1 MVKWRTFINMTIM
14 GMSWECEEKSKIK
27 GENMKKSLFALS
39 FSLIASL
46 SRAEDDGF
54 YTSVGYQI
62 GEAVQKVKNTGALQN
77 LADRYDNLSN
87 LLNQYNYLNSLVNLA
102 STPSAITGAIDNLSS
117 SAINLTSTTTTS
129 PAYQAVALALNAAV
143 GMWQVIA
150 FGISCGPG
158 PNLGPGHLENGGVR
172 SFDNTP
178 NYSYN
183 TRSGTT
189 TTTCNGASNVGPNGI
204 LSSSEYQV
212 LNTAYQTIQ
221 TALNQNQGG
230 GMPAL
235 NGSKNMV
242 VNINQTFTRNPTTE
256 YTYPDG
262 NGNYYSGGSSIPI
275 QLKISSVNDAENL
288 LQQAAT
294 IINVLTTQ
302 NPHVNGG
309 GGAWGFGSKTGN
321 VMDIFGPSFNAI
333 NEMIKNAQTALAKTQ
348 QLNANEN
355 TQITQPNNFNPYT
368 SKDKGFAQEMLNRAN
383 AQAEILGLAKQV
395 ADNFHSIQGPIQQD
409 LEECTAGSAG
419 VINDNT
425 YGSGCAFVKETLNSL
440 EQHTAYYGNQ
450 VNQEKALA
458 QTILNFKEAL
468 NTLNKDS
475 TAINNGISNLPNA
488 KSLQNMTHATQNP
501 NSPEGLLTYSLDTN
515 KYNQLQTITQELGKN
530 PFRRIGVIDY
540 QNNNGAMNG
549 IGVQVGYKQFFGKK
563 RNWGLRY
570 YGFFDYN
577 HAYIKSNFFN
587 SASDVWTYGVGM
599 DALYNFINDK
609 NTNFLGKNNKLSV
622 GLFGGFAL
630 AGTSWLNSQQVNL
643 TMMNGVY
650 NANVST
656 SNFQFLFDLG
666 LRMNLARPKKKNSD
680 HAAQHGIELGFK
692 IPTINTNYY
701 SFMGAKLEY
710 RRMYSLFLNY
720 VFAY

>member
-1 MVKWRTFINMTIM
+1 M
-14 GMSWECEEKSKIK
+14 KI
-27 GENMKKSLFALS
+27 KKSLLLS
-39 FSLIASL
+39 LSLMASL

-54 YTSVGYQI
+54 YMSVGYQI
-62 GEAVQKVKNTGALQN
+62 GEAVQMVKNTGALQN
-77 LADRYDNLSN
+77 LADKYDNLSN
-87 LLNQYNYLNSLVNLA
+87 LLNQYNYLNSLVNQA
-102 STPSAITGAIDNLSS
+102 STPSAITSAIGNLSS
-117 SAINLTSTTTTS
+117 SAINLTSATTTS

-158 PNLGPGHLENGGVR
+158 PNLGPEHLENGGVR

-183 TRSGTT
+183 TGSGTT

-235 NGSKNMV
+235 NSSKNMV
-242 VNINQTFTRNPTTE
+242 VNINQTLTKNPTTE
-256 YTYPDG
+256 YTYSDG
-262 NGNYYSGGSSIPI
+262 NGNYYSGGSSTPI

-309 GGAWGFGSKTGN
+309 GGAWGFSGQTGT
-321 VMDIFGPSFNAI
+321 VMDIFGDSFNAI
-333 NEMIKNAQTALAKTQ
+333 NEMIKNAQTALAKTK

-355 TQITQPNNFNPYT
+355 TQITQPDNFNPYT
-368 SKDKGFAQEMLNRAN
+368 SKNKQFAQEMLNRAN
-383 AQAEILGLAKQV
+383 AQAEILNLAKQV

-409 LEECTAGSAG
+409 LEECKAGSAG
-419 VINDNT
+419 VITNNT
-425 YGSGCAFVKETLNSL
+425 WGSGCAFVKETLNSL

-450 VNQEKALA
+450 VNQDRALA

-475 TAINNGISNLPNA
+475 TAINSGISNLPNA
-488 KSLQNMTHATQNP
+488 KSLQNMTHSTQNP

-515 KYNQLQTITQELGKN
+515 KYNQLQNIRQELGKN
-530 PFRRIGVIDY
+530 PFRRFGVIDT
-540 QNNNGAMNG
+540 QSNNGAMNG
-549 IGVQVGYKQFFGKK
+549 IGVQMGYKQFFGKK

-577 HAYIKSNFFN
+577 HAFIKSSFFN

-630 AGTSWLNSQQVNL
+630 AGTSWLNSEFVNL
-643 TMMNGVY
+643 NVVGNIYSAKMNV
-650 NANVST
+650 A
-656 SNFQFLFDLG
+656 NFQFLFNLG
-666 LRMNLARPKKKNSD
+666 LRMNLARAKKKDSD
-680 HAAQHGIELGFK
+680 HTAQHGVELGVK
-692 IPTINTNYY
+692 IPTINTDYY
-701 SFMGAKLEY
+701 SFMGAELKY
-710 RRMYSLFLNY
+710 RRLYSVYLNY

>member
-1 MVKWRTFINMTIM
+1 
-14 GMSWECEEKSKIK
+14 
-27 GENMKKSLFALS
+27 MKKSLFALS

-54 YTSVGYQI
+54 YMSVGYQI

-77 LADRYDNLSN
+77 LADRYDNLNN

-117 SAINLTSTTTTS
+117 SAINLTSATTTS

-158 PNLGPGHLENGGVR
+158 PNLGPEHLENGGVR

-183 TRSGTT
+183 TGSGTT

-235 NGSKNMV
+235 NSSKNMV

-309 GGAWGFGSKTGN
+309 GGAWGFGGKTGT
-321 VMDIFGPSFNAI
+321 VMDIFGDSFNAI
-333 NEMIKNAQTALAKTQ
+333 NEMIKNAQTALAKTK

-355 TQITQPNNFNPYT
+355 TQITQPDNFNPYT
-368 SKDKGFAQEMLNRAN
+368 SEDKGFAKEMLNRAN
-383 AQAEILGLAKQV
+383 AQAEILNLAQQV
-395 ADNFHSIQGPIQQD
+395 ANNFHSIQGPIQQD

-488 KSLQNMTHATQNP
+488 KPLQNMTHATQNP

-643 TMMNGVY
+643 TMMNGIY

-680 HAAQHGIELGFK
+680 HTAQHGIELGFK
-692 IPTINTNYY
+692 IPTINTSYY

>member
-1 MVKWRTFINMTIM
+1 
-14 GMSWECEEKSKIK
+14 
-27 GENMKKSLFALS
+27 MKKSLLLS
-39 FSLIASL
+39 LSLMASL

-54 YTSVGYQI
+54 YMSVGYQI

-102 STPSAITGAIDNLSS
+102 STPSAITGAIDNLIS
-117 SAINLTSTTTTS
+117 SAINLTSATTTS

-158 PNLGPGHLENGGVR
+158 PNLGPEHLENGGVR

-183 TRSGTT
+183 TGSGTT

-235 NGSKNMV
+235 NSSKNMV

-302 NPHVNGG
+302 RPHVNGG
-309 GGAWGFGSKTGN
+309 GGAWGFGGKTGN

-333 NEMIKNAQTALAKTQ
+333 NEMIKNAQTALAKTK

-355 TQITQPNNFNPYT
+355 AQITQPNNFNPYT
-368 SKDKGFAQEMLNRAN
+368 SEDKGFAQEMLNRAE
-383 AQAEILGLAKQV
+383 AQAEILNLAQQV
-395 ADNFHSIQGPIQQD
+395 ANNFHSIQGPIQQD

-450 VNQEKALA
+450 VNQDRALA

-475 TAINNGISNLPNA
+475 TAINNGISSLPNA
-488 KSLQNMTHATQNP
+488 KPLQNMTHATQNP

-630 AGTSWLNSQQVNL
+630 AGTSWLNSEFVNL
-643 TMMNGVY
+643 NMVGNIYSAKMNV
-650 NANVST
+650 A
-656 SNFQFLFDLG
+656 NFQFLFNLG
-666 LRMNLARPKKKNSD
+666 LRMNLARPKKKDSD
-680 HAAQHGIELGFK
+680 HTAQHGIELGVK
-692 IPTINTNYY
+692 IPTINTDYY
-701 SFMGAKLEY
+701 SFMGAELKY
-710 RRMYSLFLNY
+710 RRLYSVYLNY
-720 VFAY
+720 MFAY

>member
-1 MVKWRTFINMTIM
+1 M
-14 GMSWECEEKSKIK
+14 KI
-27 GENMKKSLFALS
+27 KKSLLLS
-39 FSLIASL
+39 LSLMASL

-54 YTSVGYQI
+54 YMSVGYQI

-77 LADRYDNLSN
+77 LADRYDNLSD

-102 STPSAITGAIDNLSS
+102 STPSAITSAIGNLSS
-117 SAINLTSTTTTS
+117 SAINLTSATTTS
-129 PAYQAVALALNAAV
+129 PAYQAVSLALNAAV

-150 FGISCGPG
+150 LFIGCGPG
-158 PNLGPGHLENGGVR
+158 PTNNQSYQ
-172 SFDNTP
+172 SFGNTP
-178 NYSYN
+178 ALNG
-183 TRSGTT
+183 R
-189 TTTCNGASNVGPNGI
+189 TTTCNQAYTTGPGGI
-204 LSSSEYQV
+204 LSIDKYQE
-212 LNTAYQTIQ
+212 LNQAYQIIQ
-221 TALNQNQGG
+221 TALNRSQGG

-235 NGSKNMV
+235 NDTTKTGV
-242 VNINQTFTRNPTTE
+242 VNIQQTNYRTTTQNNIIE
-256 YTYPDG
+256 HYYNEKKDG
-262 NGNYYSGGSSIPI
+262 KDVEVPQYYSGGASFSPTI
-275 QLKISSVNDAENL
+275 QLTLHNNAEYL
-288 LQQAAT
+288 LQQAT
-294 IINVLTTQ
+294 IIMQVLTTQ
-302 NPHVNGG
+302 NPYVQTSNGG
-309 GGAWGFGSKTGN
+309 KAWGLSSTPGN

-333 NEMIKNAQTALAKTQ
+333 NEMIKNAQAVLEKTK
-348 QLNANEN
+348 QLNASEN
-355 TQITQPNNFNPYT
+355 TQITQPDNFNPYT

-383 AQAEILGLAKQV
+383 AQAEILSLAQQV
-395 ADNFHSIQGPIQQD
+395 ANNFHSIQGPIQGD
-409 LEECTAGSAG
+409 LEECKAGSAG
-419 VINDNT
+419 VITNNT
-425 YGSGCAFVKETLNSL
+425 WGSGCAFVKETLNSL
-440 EQHTAYYGNQ
+440 VQHTAYYGNQ

-475 TAINNGISNLPNA
+475 TAINSGISNLPNA

-563 RNWGLRY
+563 RNWGTRY

-577 HAYIKSNFFN
+577 HAFIKSNFFN

-643 TMMNGVY
+643 TMMNGIY

-666 LRMNLARPKKKNSD
+666 LRMNLARAKKKAND
-680 HAAQHGIELGFK
+680 HSAQHGIELGFK
-692 IPTINTNYY
+692 IPTINTSYY

>member
-1 MVKWRTFINMTIM
+1 M
-14 GMSWECEEKSKIK
+14 KI
-27 GENMKKSLFALS
+27 KKSLLLS
-39 FSLIASL
+39 LSLIASL

-62 GEAVQKVKNTGALQN
+62 GEAVQQVKNTGALQN
-77 LADRYDNLSN
+77 LADKYDNLSN

-102 STPSAITGAIDNLSS
+102 STPSAITSAIGNLSS
-117 SAINLTSTTTTS
+117 SAINLTSATTTS

-158 PNLGPGHLENGGVR
+158 PNLGPEHLENGGVR

-183 TRSGTT
+183 TGSGTT

-221 TALNQNQGG
+221 TALNQSQGG

-235 NGSKNMV
+235 NSSKNMV

-262 NGNYYSGGSSIPI
+262 NGNYYSGGSAIPI

-294 IINVLTTQ
+294 IMQVLTTQ

-309 GGAWGFGSKTGN
+309 GGAWGFSGKTGT
-321 VMDIFGPSFNAI
+321 VMDIFGDSFNAI
-333 NEMIKNAQTALAKTQ
+333 SEMIKNAQTALEKTK

-355 TQITQPNNFNPYT
+355 AQITQPDNFNPYT

-383 AQAEILGLAKQV
+383 AQAEILNLAQQV
-395 ADNFHSIQGPIQQD
+395 ANNFHSIQGPIQQD

-450 VNQEKALA
+450 VNQDRALA

-577 HAYIKSNFFN
+577 HAFIKSSFFN

-630 AGTSWLNSQQVNL
+630 AGTSWLNSEFVNL
-643 TMMNGVY
+643 NMVGNIYSAKMNV
-650 NANVST
+650 A
-656 SNFQFLFDLG
+656 NFQFLFNLG
-666 LRMNLARPKKKNSD
+666 LRMNLARPKKKDSD
-680 HAAQHGIELGFK
+680 HAAQHGIELGVK
-692 IPTINTNYY
+692 IPTINTDYY
-701 SFMGAKLEY
+701 SFMGTELKY
-710 RRMYSLFLNY
+710 RRLYSVYLNY

>member
-1 MVKWRTFINMTIM
+1 M
-14 GMSWECEEKSKIK
+14 
-27 GENMKKSLFALS
+27 
-39 FSLIASL
+39 ASL

-54 YTSVGYQI
+54 YMSVGYQI
-62 GEAVQKVKNTGALQN
+62 GEAVQQVKNTGALQN

-117 SAINLTSTTTTS
+117 SAINLTSATTTS

-158 PNLGPGHLENGGVR
+158 PNLGPEHLENGGVR

-183 TRSGTT
+183 TGSGTT

-235 NGSKNMV
+235 NGSKQMV

-256 YTYPDG
+256 NTYHDG
-262 NGNYYSGGSSIPI
+262 NGNYYSGGSPISI
-275 QLKISSVNDAENL
+275 QLKFNSVNDAQNL

-294 IINVLTTQ
+294 IMQVLTTQ

-309 GGAWGFGSKTGN
+309 GGAWGFHGKTGS
-321 VMDIFGPSFNAI
+321 VMDIFGDSFNAI
-333 NEMIKNAQTALAKTQ
+333 NEMIKNAQAVLEKTK

-355 TQITQPNNFNPYT
+355 TQITQPENFNPYT
-368 SKDKGFAQEMLNRAN
+368 SEDKGFAKEMLNRAN
-383 AQAEILGLAKQV
+383 AQAEILSLAQQV
-395 ADNFHSIQGPIQQD
+395 ANNFHSIQGPIQQD
-409 LEECTAGSAG
+409 LEECKAGSAG
-419 VINDNT
+419 VINDST

-450 VNQEKALA
+450 VNQDRALS

-475 TAINNGISNLPNA
+475 TAINNGISHLPNA
-488 KSLQNMTHATQNP
+488 KSLQNMTHAAQNP

-515 KYNQLQTITQELGKN
+515 KYNQFQTVAQELGKN

-630 AGTSWLNSQQVNL
+630 AGTSWLNSEFVNL
-643 TMMNGVY
+643 NVVGNIYSAKMNV
-650 NANVST
+650 A
-656 SNFQFLFDLG
+656 NFQFLFNLG
-666 LRMNLARPKKKNSD
+666 LRMNLARSKKKDSD
-680 HAAQHGIELGFK
+680 HAAQHGVELGFK

>member
-1 MVKWRTFINMTIM
+1 M
-14 GMSWECEEKSKIK
+14 KI
-27 GENMKKSLFALS
+27 KKSLLLS
-39 FSLIASL
+39 LSLMLSL

-54 YTSVGYQI
+54 YMSVGYQI
-62 GEAVQKVKNTGALQN
+62 GEAVQQVKNTGALQN
-77 LADRYDNLSN
+77 LADKYDNLSN

-117 SAINLTSTTTTS
+117 SAINLTSATTTS

-158 PNLGPGHLENGGVR
+158 PNLGPEHLENGGVR

-183 TRSGTT
+183 TSSGTT

-235 NGSKNMV
+235 NSSKNMV

-256 YTYPDG
+256 YTYPNG

-294 IINVLTTQ
+294 IMQVLTTQ

-309 GGAWGFGSKTGN
+309 GGAWGFSGKTGS
-321 VMDIFGPSFNAI
+321 VVDIFGDSFNAI

-355 TQITQPNNFNPYT
+355 AQITQPNNFNPYT
-368 SKDKGFAQEMLNRAN
+368 SKDKGFAKEMLNRAN
-383 AQAEILGLAKQV
+383 AQAEILNLAQQV
-395 ADNFHSIQGPIQQD
+395 ANNFHSIQGPIQQD

-475 TAINNGISNLPNA
+475 TAINNGISHLPNA

-515 KYNQLQTITQELGKN
+515 KYNQLQAIKQELGKN

-577 HAYIKSNFFN
+577 HTFIKSSFFN

-643 TMMNGVY
+643 TMMNGIY
-650 NANVST
+650 NANVSA

-680 HAAQHGIELGFK
+680 HTAQHGIELGFK
-692 IPTINTNYY
+692 IPTINTSYY
-701 SFMGAKLEY
+701 SFMGAKLKY
-710 RRMYSLFLNY
+710 RRLYSVYLNY

>member
-1 MVKWRTFINMTIM
+1 
-14 GMSWECEEKSKIK
+14 
-27 GENMKKSLFALS
+27 MKKSLLLS
-39 FSLIASL
+39 LSLMLSL

-54 YTSVGYQI
+54 YMSVGYQI

-117 SAINLTSTTTTS
+117 SAINLTSATTTS

-158 PNLGPGHLENGGVR
+158 PNLGPEHLENGGVR

-183 TRSGTT
+183 TGSGTT

-235 NGSKNMV
+235 NSSKNMV

-256 YTYPDG
+256 YTYPNG

-309 GGAWGFGSKTGN
+309 GGAWGFGGKTGN
-321 VMDIFGPSFNAI
+321 VMDIFGDSFNAI

-355 TQITQPNNFNPYT
+355 AQITQPNNFNPYT
-368 SKDKGFAQEMLNRAN
+368 SKNKQFAQKMLNRAE
-383 AQAEILGLAKQV
+383 AQAEILNLAQQV

-450 VNQEKALA
+450 VNQDRALA

-468 NTLNKDS
+468 STLNKDS
-475 TAINNGISNLPNA
+475 TAINSGISHLPNA
-488 KSLQNMTHATQNP
+488 KSLQNMTHSTQNP

-515 KYNQLQTITQELGKN
+515 KYNQLQATTQELGKN
-530 PFRRIGVIDY
+530 PFRRIGVINY

-549 IGVQVGYKQFFGKK
+549 IGVQMGYKQFFGKK

-643 TMMNGVY
+643 TMMNGIY

-666 LRMNLARPKKKNSD
+666 LRMNLARPKKKDSD
-680 HAAQHGIELGFK
+680 HTAQHGIELGFK
-692 IPTINTNYY
+692 IPTINTSYY

>member
-1 MVKWRTFINMTIM
+1 M
-14 GMSWECEEKSKIK
+14 KI
-27 GENMKKSLFALS
+27 KKSLLLS
-39 FSLIASL
+39 LSLMASL

-54 YTSVGYQI
+54 YMSVGYQI

-87 LLNQYNYLNSLVNLA
+87 LLNQYNYLNSLVNQA
-102 STPSAITGAIDNLSS
+102 STPSAITSAIGNLSS
-117 SAINLTSTTTTS
+117 SAINLTSATTTS
-129 PAYQAVALALNAAV
+129 PAYQAVSLALNAAV

-150 FGISCGPG
+150 LFIGCGPG
-158 PNLGPGHLENGGVR
+158 PTDNQSYQ
-172 SFDNTP
+172 SFGNTP
-178 NYSYN
+178 AL
-183 TRSGTT
+183 RGT
-189 TTTCNGASNVGPNGI
+189 TTTCNQAYRTGPGGI
-204 LSSSEYQV
+204 LSIDEYQK
-212 LNTAYQTIQ
+212 LNQAYQIIQ

-235 NGSKNMV
+235 NDTTKTGV
-242 VNINQTFTRNPTTE
+242 ANIQQTNYKTTTQNNIIE
-256 YTYPDG
+256 HYYNEKKDG
-262 NGNYYSGGSSIPI
+262 EDVEVPQYYSGGSSFSPTI
-275 QLKISSVNDAENL
+275 QLSFKNDAEYL

-294 IINVLTTQ
+294 IMQVLTTQ
-302 NPHVNGG
+302 NPYVQTSNGG
-309 GGAWGFGSKTGN
+309 KAWGLSSMPGN

-333 NEMIKNAQTALAKTQ
+333 FEMIKNAQAVLEKTK

-355 TQITQPNNFNPYT
+355 TQIKQPDNFNPYT
-368 SKDKGFAQEMLNRAN
+368 SKDKSFAQEMLNRAN
-383 AQAEILGLAKQV
+383 AQAEILSLAQQV
-395 ADNFHSIQGPIQQD
+395 ADNFHSIQGPIQGD
-409 LEECTAGSAG
+409 LEECKAGSAG
-419 VINDNT
+419 VITNNT
-425 YGSGCAFVKETLNSL
+425 WGSGCAFVEETLKSL

-458 QTILNFKEAL
+458 QTILDFKGAL
-468 NTLNKDS
+468 NTLGNDS
-475 TAINNGISNLPNA
+475 KAINSGISHLPNA
-488 KSLQNMTHATQNP
+488 KSLQNMTHSTQNP

-515 KYNQLQTITQELGKN
+515 KYNQLQNIRQELGKN
-530 PFRRIGVIDY
+530 PFRRIGVIDF

-549 IGVQVGYKQFFGKK
+549 IGVQMGYKQFFGKK

-630 AGTSWLNSQQVNL
+630 AGTSWLNSEFVNL
-643 TMMNGVY
+643 TMMNGIY

-656 SNFQFLFDLG
+656 SNFQFLFNLG
-666 LRMNLARPKKKNSD
+666 LRMNLARPKKKGND
-680 HAAQHGIELGFK
+680 HTAQHGIELGFK
-692 IPTINTNYY
+692 IPTINTSYY
-701 SFMGAKLEY
+701 SFMGAELEY

>member
-1 MVKWRTFINMTIM
+1 M
-14 GMSWECEEKSKIK
+14 KI
-27 GENMKKSLFALS
+27 KKSLFALS

-54 YTSVGYQI
+54 YMSVGYQI

-102 STPSAITGAIDNLSS
+102 STPSAITSAIGNLSS
-117 SAINLTSTTTTS
+117 SAINLTSATTTS
-129 PAYQAVALALNAAV
+129 PAYQAVSLALNAAV

-150 FGISCGPG
+150 LFIGCGPG
-158 PNLGPGHLENGGVR
+158 PTDNQSYQ
-172 SFDNTP
+172 SFGNTP
-178 NYSYN
+178 ALK
-183 TRSGTT
+183 GT
-189 TTTCNGASNVGPNGI
+189 TTTCNQAYTTGPGGI
-204 LSSSEYQV
+204 LSIDKYQE
-212 LNTAYQTIQ
+212 LNQAYQIIQ
-221 TALNQNQGG
+221 TALNRSQGG

-235 NGSKNMV
+235 NDTTKTGV
-242 VNINQTFTRNPTTE
+242 VNIQQTNYKTTTQSNIIE
-256 YTYPDG
+256 HYYTEKKDG
-262 NGNYYSGGSSIPI
+262 KDVEVPQYYSGGSSFSPTI
-275 QLKISSVNDAENL
+275 QLTLHNNAEYL
-288 LQQAAT
+288 LQQAA
-294 IINVLTTQ
+294 IIMQVLTTQ
-302 NPHVNGG
+302 NPYVQTSNGG
-309 GGAWGFGSKTGN
+309 KAWGLSSTPGN

-333 NEMIKNAQTALAKTQ
+333 NEMIKNAQAVLEKTK
-348 QLNANEN
+348 QLNASEN
-355 TQITQPNNFNPYT
+355 TQITQPDNFNPYT
-368 SKDKGFAQEMLNRAN
+368 SKDKGFAKEMLNRAN
-383 AQAEILGLAKQV
+383 AQAEILSLAQQV
-395 ADNFHSIQGPIQQD
+395 ANNFHSIQGPIQGD
-409 LEECTAGSAG
+409 LEECKAGSAG
-419 VINDNT
+419 VITNNT
-425 YGSGCAFVKETLNSL
+425 WGSGCAFVKETLNSL

-458 QTILNFKEAL
+458 KTILNFKEAL
-468 NTLNKDS
+468 NTLGNDS
-475 TAINNGISNLPNA
+475 KAINSGISHLPNA

-515 KYNQLQTITQELGKN
+515 KYNQLQAITQELGKN
-530 PFRRIGVIDY
+530 PFRRIGVIDF

-577 HAYIKSNFFN
+577 HAFIKSSFFN

-643 TMMNGVY
+643 TMMNGIY

-666 LRMNLARPKKKNSD
+666 LRMNLARPKKKGSD

-692 IPTINTNYY
+692 IPTINTSYY

>member
-1 MVKWRTFINMTIM
+1 
-14 GMSWECEEKSKIK
+14 
-27 GENMKKSLFALS
+27 MKKSLLLS
-39 FSLIASL
+39 LSLMASL

-54 YTSVGYQI
+54 YMSVGYQI

-77 LADRYDNLSN
+77 LADRYDNLNN

-117 SAINLTSTTTTS
+117 SAINLTSATTTS

-158 PNLGPGHLENGGVR
+158 PNLGLEHLENGGVR

-183 TRSGTT
+183 TGSGTT

-221 TALNQNQGG
+221 TALNQSQGG

-235 NGSKNMV
+235 NGSKTMV

-256 YTYPDG
+256 NTYPDG
-262 NGNYYSGGSSIPI
+262 NGNYYSGGSAIPI
-275 QLKISSVNDAENL
+275 QLKFKSVNDAENL

-309 GGAWGFGSKTGN
+309 GGAWGFSGKTGT
-321 VMDIFGPSFNAI
+321 VMDIFGDSFNAI
-333 NEMIKNAQTALAKTQ
+333 NEMIKNAQTALEKTK

-355 TQITQPNNFNPYT
+355 TQITQPDNFNPYT
-368 SKDKGFAQEMLNRAN
+368 SEDKGFAQEMLNRAN
-383 AQAEILGLAKQV
+383 AQAEILNLAQQV

-468 NTLNKDS
+468 STLGNDS
-475 TAINNGISNLPNA
+475 KAINSGISHLPNA
-488 KSLQNMTHATQNP
+488 KSLQNMTHSTQNP

-515 KYNQLQTITQELGKN
+515 KYSQLQTITQELGKN

-577 HAYIKSNFFN
+577 HAFIKSSFFN

-599 DALYNFINDK
+599 DTLYNFINDK

-630 AGTSWLNSQQVNL
+630 AGTSWLNSEFVNL
-643 TMMNGVY
+643 NMVGNIYSAKV
-650 NANVST
+650 NAA
-656 SNFQFLFDLG
+656 NFQFLFNLG
-666 LRMNLARPKKKNSD
+666 LRMNLARPKKKGSD
-680 HAAQHGIELGFK
+680 HVAQHGVELGVK
-692 IPTINTNYY
+692 IPTINTDYY
-701 SFMGAKLEY
+701 SFMGAELKY
-710 RRMYSLFLNY
+710 RRLYSVYLNY

>member
-1 MVKWRTFINMTIM
+1 
-14 GMSWECEEKSKIK
+14 
-27 GENMKKSLFALS
+27 MKKSLLLS
-39 FSLIASL
+39 LSLMASL

-54 YTSVGYQI
+54 YMSVGYQI
-62 GEAVQKVKNTGALQN
+62 GEAVQQVKNTGALQN

-158 PNLGPGHLENGGVR
+158 PNLGPEHLENGGVR

-183 TRSGTT
+183 TGSGTT

-204 LSSSEYQV
+204 LSSSEYQI

-221 TALNQNQGG
+221 TALNQSQGG

-235 NGSKNMV
+235 NSSKNMV

-256 YTYPDG
+256 YTYPNG

-294 IINVLTTQ
+294 IMQVLITQ

-309 GGAWGFGSKTGN
+309 GGAWGFSGKTGT
-321 VMDIFGPSFNAI
+321 VMDIFGDSFNAI
-333 NEMIKNAQTALAKTQ
+333 NEMIKNAQTALAKTK

-368 SKDKGFAQEMLNRAN
+368 SEDKGFAQEMLNRAE
-383 AQAEILGLAKQV
+383 AQAEILNLAQQV

-515 KYNQLQTITQELGKN
+515 KYSQLQTTTQELGKN
-530 PFRRIGVIDY
+530 PFRHFGMISS
-540 QNNNGAMNG
+540 QTNNGAMNG

-630 AGTSWLNSQQVNL
+630 AGTSWLNSEFVNL
-643 TMMNGVY
+643 NMVGSIYSAKMNV
-650 NANVST
+650 A
-656 SNFQFLFDLG
+656 NFQFLFNLG
-666 LRMNLARPKKKNSD
+666 LRMNLARPKKKDSD
-680 HAAQHGIELGFK
+680 HAAQHGMELGVK
-692 IPTINTNYY
+692 IPTINTDYY
-701 SFMGAKLEY
+701 SFMGAELKY
-710 RRMYSLFLNY
+710 RRLYSVYLNY

>member
-1 MVKWRTFINMTIM
+1 M
-14 GMSWECEEKSKIK
+14 KI
-27 GENMKKSLFALS
+27 KKSLLLS
-39 FSLIASL
+39 LSLMASL

-54 YTSVGYQI
+54 YMSVGYQI
-62 GEAVQKVKNTGALQN
+62 GEAVQQVKNTGALQN

-117 SAINLTSTTTTS
+117 SAINLTSATTTS

-158 PNLGPGHLENGGVR
+158 PNLGPEHLENGGVR

-183 TRSGTT
+183 TGSGTT

-235 NGSKNMV
+235 NSSKNIV

-309 GGAWGFGSKTGN
+309 GGAWGFSGKTGN
-321 VMDIFGPSFNAI
+321 VMDIFGDSFNAI
-333 NEMIKNAQTALAKTQ
+333 NEMIKNAQAVLEKTK

-355 TQITQPNNFNPYT
+355 TQITQPDNFNPYT
-368 SKDKGFAQEMLNRAN
+368 SEDKGFAQKMLNRAN
-383 AQAEILGLAKQV
+383 AQAEILSLAQQV

-475 TAINNGISNLPNA
+475 KAINSGISNLPNA
-488 KSLQNMTHATQNP
+488 KPLQNMTHATQNP

-515 KYNQLQTITQELGKN
+515 KYNQLQTIAQELGKN
-530 PFRRIGVIDY
+530 PFRRFGMISS
-540 QNNNGAMNG
+540 QTNNGAMNG

-563 RNWGLRY
+563 RRCGLRY

-577 HAYIKSNFFN
+577 HAFIKSNFFN

-630 AGTSWLNSQQVNL
+630 AGTSWLNSEFVNL
-643 TMMNGVY
+643 NMVGNIYSAKMNV
-650 NANVST
+650 A
-656 SNFQFLFDLG
+656 NFQFLFNLG
-666 LRMNLARPKKKNSD
+666 LRMNLARSKKKDSD

-701 SFMGAKLEY
+701 SFMGAELKY

>member
-1 MVKWRTFINMTIM
+1 
-14 GMSWECEEKSKIK
+14 
-27 GENMKKSLFALS
+27 MKKSLLLS
-39 FSLIASL
+39 LSLMLSL

-54 YTSVGYQI
+54 YMSVGYQI
-62 GEAVQKVKNTGALQN
+62 GEAVQQVKNTGALQN

-117 SAINLTSTTTTS
+117 SAINLTSATTTS

-158 PNLGPGHLENGGVR
+158 PNLGPEHLENGGVR

-183 TRSGTT
+183 TGSGTT

-204 LSSSEYQV
+204 LSSSEYQK

-235 NGSKNMV
+235 NSSKNMV

-262 NGNYYSGGSSIPI
+262 NGNYYSGGSSILI

-309 GGAWGFGSKTGN
+309 GGAWGFSGQTGT
-321 VMDIFGPSFNAI
+321 VMDIFGDSFNAI
-333 NEMIKNAQTALAKTQ
+333 NEMIKNAQTALEKTK

-355 TQITQPNNFNPYT
+355 AQITQPNNFNPYT

-383 AQAEILGLAKQV
+383 AQAEILNLAQQV

-409 LEECTAGSAG
+409 LEECKAGSAG

-468 NTLNKDS
+468 STLGNDS
-475 TAINNGISNLPNA
+475 KAINSGISHLPNA
-488 KSLQNMTHATQNP
+488 KSLQNMTHSTQNP

-515 KYNQLQTITQELGKN
+515 KYNQLQAIAQELGKN

-577 HAYIKSNFFN
+577 HAFIKSSFFN

-630 AGTSWLNSQQVNL
+630 AGTSWLNSEFVNL
-643 TMMNGVY
+643 NMVGNIYSAKMNV
-650 NANVST
+650 A
-656 SNFQFLFDLG
+656 NFQFLFNLG
-666 LRMNLARPKKKNSD
+666 LRMNLARPKKKDSD
-680 HAAQHGIELGFK
+680 HAAQHGIELGVK
-692 IPTINTNYY
+692 IPTINTDYY
-701 SFMGAKLEY
+701 SFMGAELKY
-710 RRMYSLFLNY
+710 RRLYSVYLNY

>member
-1 MVKWRTFINMTIM
+1 
-14 GMSWECEEKSKIK
+14 
-27 GENMKKSLFALS
+27 MKKSLLLS
-39 FSLIASL
+39 LSLIASL

-54 YTSVGYQI
+54 YMSVGYQI
-62 GEAVQKVKNTGALQN
+62 GEAVQQVKNTGALQN

-102 STPSAITGAIDNLSS
+102 STPSAITGAIGNLSS
-117 SAINLTSTTTTS
+117 SAINLTSATTTS

-158 PNLGPGHLENGGVR
+158 PNLGQEHLENGGVR

-183 TRSGTT
+183 TGSGTT

-212 LNTAYQTIQ
+212 LNIAYQTIQ

-235 NGSKNMV
+235 NGSKKMV
-242 VNINQTFTRNPTTE
+242 VNINQTFTRNPTAE
-256 YTYPDG
+256 YTYPNG
-262 NGNYYSGGSSIPI
+262 NGNYYSGGSPISI

-302 NPHVNGG
+302 NPHVNGS
-309 GGAWGFGSKTGN
+309 GGAWGFSGQTGT
-321 VMDIFGPSFNAI
+321 VMDIFGDSFNAI
-333 NEMIKNAQTALAKTQ
+333 NEMIKNAQTALEKTK

-355 TQITQPNNFNPYT
+355 TQITQPDNFNPYT
-368 SKDKGFAQEMLNRAN
+368 SEDKGFAQEMLNRAN
-383 AQAEILGLAKQV
+383 AQAEILNLAQQV
-395 ADNFHSIQGPIQQD
+395 ANNFHSIQGPIQQD
-409 LEECTAGSAG
+409 LEECKAGSAG

-468 NTLNKDS
+468 NTLGKDS
-475 TAINNGISNLPNA
+475 TAINSGISSLPNA
-488 KSLQNMTHATQNP
+488 KSLQNMTHAAQNP

-530 PFRRIGVIDY
+530 PFRRIGVINY

-577 HAYIKSNFFN
+577 HAFIKSSFFN
-587 SASDVWTYGVGM
+587 SSSDVWTYGVGM

-643 TMMNGVY
+643 TMMNGIY
-650 NANVST
+650 NAKVSA
-656 SNFQFLFDLG
+656 SNFQFLFNLG
-666 LRMNLARPKKKNSD
+666 LRMNLARPKKKDSD
-680 HAAQHGIELGFK
+680 HTAQHGVELGVK
-692 IPTINTNYY
+692 IPTINTDYY
-701 SFMGAKLEY
+701 SFMGAELKY
-710 RRMYSLFLNY
+710 RRLYSVYLNY

>member
-1 MVKWRTFINMTIM
+1 
-14 GMSWECEEKSKIK
+14 
-27 GENMKKSLFALS
+27 MKKKMKKTLLTLSLALT
-39 FSLIASL
+39 ASL
-46 SRAEDDGF
+46 LNAEDDGF
-54 YTSVGYQI
+54 YMSVGYQI
-62 GEAVQKVKNTGALQN
+62 GEAVQQVKNTGAIQN

-117 SAINLTSTTTTS
+117 SAINLTSATTTS

-158 PNLGPGHLENGGVR
+158 PNLGAEHLENGGVR

-183 TRSGTT
+183 TGSGTT

-242 VNINQTFTRNPTTE
+242 VNINQAFTRNPTTE

-262 NGNYYSGGSSIPI
+262 NGNYYSGGTPLPI

-309 GGAWGFGSKTGN
+309 GGAWGFHGKTGN
-321 VMDIFGPSFNAI
+321 VMDIFGDSFNAI
-333 NEMIKNAQTALAKTQ
+333 NEMIKNAQAVLEKTK

-355 TQITQPNNFNPYT
+355 TQITQPDNFNPYT
-368 SKDKGFAQEMLNRAN
+368 SKDTQFAQEMLNRAN
-383 AQAEILGLAKQV
+383 AQAEILNLAKQV

-450 VNQEKALA
+450 VNQDRALS

-468 NTLNKDS
+468 STLGKDS
-475 TAINNGISNLPNA
+475 TAINSGISHLPNA
-488 KSLQNMTHATQNP
+488 KPLQNMTHATQNP
-501 NSPEGLLTYSLDTN
+501 NSPEGLLTYSLDTS
-515 KYNQLQTITQELGKN
+515 KYNQLQTTAQELGKN

-549 IGVQVGYKQFFGKK
+549 IGVQAGYKQFFGKK

-577 HAYIKSNFFN
+577 HAFIKSSFFN

-643 TMMNGVY
+643 TMMNGIY

-666 LRMNLARPKKKNSD
+666 LR
-680 HAAQHGIELGFK
+680 
-692 IPTINTNYY
+692 
-701 SFMGAKLEY
+701 
-710 RRMYSLFLNY
+710 
-720 VFAY
+720 

>member
-1 MVKWRTFINMTIM
+1 M
-14 GMSWECEEKSKIK
+14 KI
-27 GENMKKSLFALS
+27 KKSLLLS
-39 FSLIASL
+39 LSLMASL

-54 YTSVGYQI
+54 YMSVGYQI

-77 LADRYDNLSN
+77 LADRYDNLNN

-117 SAINLTSTTTTS
+117 SAINLTSATTTS

-158 PNLGPGHLENGGVR
+158 PNLGPEHLENGGVR

-183 TRSGTT
+183 TGSGTT

-235 NGSKNMV
+235 NSSKNMV

-262 NGNYYSGGSSIPI
+262 NGNYYSGGSSTQI

-309 GGAWGFGSKTGN
+309 GGAWGFGGKTGT
-321 VMDIFGPSFNAI
+321 VMDIFGDSFNAI
-333 NEMIKNAQTALAKTQ
+333 NEMIKNAQTALEKTQ

-355 TQITQPNNFNPYT
+355 TQITQPDNFNPYT
-368 SKDKGFAQEMLNRAN
+368 SEDKGFAKEMLNRAN
-383 AQAEILGLAKQV
+383 AQAEILNLAKQV
-395 ADNFHSIQGPIQQD
+395 ANNFHSIQGPIQQD

-450 VNQEKALA
+450 VNQDKALS

-475 TAINNGISNLPNA
+475 TAINNGISHLPNA
-488 KSLQNMTHATQNP
+488 KSLQNMTHSTQNP

-515 KYNQLQTITQELGKN
+515 KYNQLQAIRQELGKN
-530 PFRRIGVIDY
+530 PFRRIGVIDF

-563 RNWGLRY
+563 RNWGTRY

-577 HAYIKSNFFN
+577 HAFIKSNFFN

-643 TMMNGVY
+643 TMMNGIY

-680 HAAQHGIELGFK
+680 HTAQHGIELGFK

-701 SFMGAKLEY
+701 SFMGTKLEY

>member
-1 MVKWRTFINMTIM
+1 M
-14 GMSWECEEKSKIK
+14 KI
-27 GENMKKSLFALS
+27 KKSLWLS
-39 FSLIASL
+39 LSLMASL

-54 YTSVGYQI
+54 YMSVGYQI
-62 GEAVQKVKNTGALQN
+62 GEAVQQVKNTGALQN

-117 SAINLTSTTTTS
+117 SAINLTSATTTS

-158 PNLGPGHLENGGVR
+158 PNLGAEHLENGGVR

-221 TALNQNQGG
+221 TALNQSQGG

-235 NGSKNMV
+235 NSSKNMV

-256 YTYPDG
+256 YTYHDG
-262 NGNYYSGGSSIPI
+262 NGNYYSGGTPLPI

-288 LQQAAT
+288 LQQATT
-294 IINVLTTQ
+294 IIQVLTTQ

-309 GGAWGFGSKTGN
+309 GGAWGFSGKTGN
-321 VMDIFGPSFNAI
+321 VMDIFGDSFNAI
-333 NEMIKNAQTALAKTQ
+333 NEMIKNAQAVLEKTK

-355 TQITQPNNFNPYT
+355 TQITQPDNFNPYT
-368 SKDKGFAQEMLNRAN
+368 SKNKQFAQEMLNRAN
-383 AQAEILGLAKQV
+383 AQAEILNLAKQV

-409 LEECTAGSAG
+409 LEECAAGSAG
-419 VINDNT
+419 VINDST

-450 VNQEKALA
+450 VNQDRALS

-468 NTLNKDS
+468 NTLGKDS
-475 TAINNGISNLPNA
+475 TAINSGISNLPNA

-515 KYNQLQTITQELGKN
+515 KYNQLQTTAQELGKN

-549 IGVQVGYKQFFGKK
+549 IGVQAGYKQFFGKK

-577 HAYIKSNFFN
+577 HAFIKSNFFN

-643 TMMNGVY
+643 TMMNGIY
-650 NANVST
+650 NANVSA

-666 LRMNLARPKKKNSD
+666 LRMNLARPKKKDGD

-692 IPTINTNYY
+692 IPTINTDYY
-701 SFMGAKLEY
+701 SFMGAELKY
-710 RRMYSLFLNY
+710 RRLYSVYLNY

>member
-1 MVKWRTFINMTIM
+1 M
-14 GMSWECEEKSKIK
+14 KI
-27 GENMKKSLFALS
+27 KKSLLLS
-39 FSLIASL
+39 LSLMASL

-54 YTSVGYQI
+54 YMSVGYQI
-62 GEAVQKVKNTGALQN
+62 GEAVQQVKNTGALQN
-77 LADRYDNLSN
+77 LADRYDNLNN

-117 SAINLTSTTTTS
+117 SAINLTSATTTS

-158 PNLGPGHLENGGVR
+158 PNLGPEHLENGGVR

-183 TRSGTT
+183 TGSGTT

-235 NGSKNMV
+235 NSSKNMV

-256 YTYPDG
+256 YTYPNG

-309 GGAWGFGSKTGN
+309 GGAWGFGGQTGN
-321 VMDIFGPSFNAI
+321 VMDIFGDSFNAI
-333 NEMIKNAQTALAKTQ
+333 NEMIKNAQAVLEKTK

-355 TQITQPNNFNPYT
+355 TQITQPDNFNPYT
-368 SKDKGFAQEMLNRAN
+368 SEDKGFAQEMLNRAN
-383 AQAEILGLAKQV
+383 AQAEILNLAKQV

-468 NTLNKDS
+468 NTLGNDS
-475 TAINNGISNLPNA
+475 KAINSGISNLPNA

-515 KYNQLQTITQELGKN
+515 KYNQLQNIRQELGKN
-530 PFRRIGVIDY
+530 PFRRFGVIGY

-577 HAYIKSNFFN
+577 HAFIKSNFFN

-630 AGTSWLNSQQVNL
+630 AGTSWLNSEFVNL
-643 TMMNGVY
+643 NMVGNIYSAKMNV
-650 NANVST
+650 A
-656 SNFQFLFDLG
+656 NFQFLFNLG
-666 LRMNLARPKKKNSD
+666 LRMNLARPKKKDSD
-680 HAAQHGIELGFK
+680 HAAQHGMELGVK
-692 IPTINTNYY
+692 IPTINTDYY
-701 SFMGAKLEY
+701 SFMGAELKY
-710 RRMYSLFLNY
+710 RRLYSVYLNY

>member
-1 MVKWRTFINMTIM
+1 M
-14 GMSWECEEKSKIK
+14 KI
-27 GENMKKSLFALS
+27 KKSLLLS
-39 FSLIASL
+39 LSLMLSL

-54 YTSVGYQI
+54 YMSVGYQI

-77 LADRYDNLSN
+77 LADRYDNLNN

-102 STPSAITGAIDNLSS
+102 STPSAITGAIDNLNS
-117 SAINLTSTTTTS
+117 SAINLTSATTTS

-158 PNLGPGHLENGGVR
+158 PNLGPEHLENGGVR

-183 TRSGTT
+183 TGSGTT

-235 NGSKNMV
+235 NSSKNMV
-242 VNINQTFTRNPTTE
+242 VNINQTFTKNPTTE

-309 GGAWGFGSKTGN
+309 GGAWGFSGQTGT
-321 VMDIFGPSFNAI
+321 VMDIFGDSFNAI
-333 NEMIKNAQTALAKTQ
+333 NEMIKNAQTALEKTK

-355 TQITQPNNFNPYT
+355 TQITQPDNFNPYT

-383 AQAEILGLAKQV
+383 AQAEILNLAQQV
-395 ADNFHSIQGPIQQD
+395 ANNFHSIQGPIQQD

-468 NTLNKDS
+468 STLGNDS
-475 TAINNGISNLPNA
+475 KAINSGISNLPNA

-515 KYNQLQTITQELGKN
+515 KYNQFQTIAQELGKN

-577 HAYIKSNFFN
+577 HAFIKSSFFN

-630 AGTSWLNSQQVNL
+630 AGTSWLNSEFVNL
-643 TMMNGVY
+643 NMVGNIYSAKMNV
-650 NANVST
+650 A
-656 SNFQFLFDLG
+656 NFQFLFDLG
-666 LRMNLARPKKKNSD
+666 LRMNLARPKKKDSD
-680 HAAQHGIELGFK
+680 HAAQHGMELGVK
-692 IPTINTNYY
+692 IPTINTDYY
-701 SFMGAKLEY
+701 SFMGTKLEY
-710 RRMYSLFLNY
+710 RRLYSVYLNY

>member
-1 MVKWRTFINMTIM
+1 
-14 GMSWECEEKSKIK
+14 
-27 GENMKKSLFALS
+27 MKKSLFALS

-54 YTSVGYQI
+54 YMSVGYQI
-62 GEAVQKVKNTGALQN
+62 GEAVQQVKNTGALQN

-102 STPSAITGAIDNLSS
+102 STPSAITSAIGNLSS
-117 SAINLTSTTTTS
+117 SAINLTSATTTS

-158 PNLGPGHLENGGVR
+158 PNLGTEHLENGGVR
-172 SFDNTP
+172 SFSNTP

-183 TRSGTT
+183 TGSGTT

-204 LSSSEYQV
+204 LSSSEYQT

-221 TALNQNQGG
+221 TALNQSQGG

-235 NGSKNMV
+235 NGSKKMV

-256 YTYPDG
+256 NTYPDG
-262 NGNYYSGGSSIPI
+262 NGNYYSGGSAIPI

-309 GGAWGFGSKTGN
+309 GGAWGFKDKTGS
-321 VMDIFGPSFNAI
+321 VMDIFGESFNAI
-333 NEMIKNAQTALAKTQ
+333 NEMIKNAQTALEKTK

-355 TQITQPNNFNPYT
+355 TQITQPDNFNPYT
-368 SKDKGFAQEMLNRAN
+368 SKNKQFAQEMLNRAE
-383 AQAEILGLAKQV
+383 AQAEILNLAQQV
-395 ADNFHSIQGPIQQD
+395 ANNFHSIQGPIQQD
-409 LEECTAGSAG
+409 LEECLAGAAG
-419 VINDNT
+419 VINDKT

-440 EQHTAYYGNQ
+440 EQHATYYGNQ
-450 VNQEKALA
+450 VNQDRALA

-475 TAINNGISNLPNA
+475 TAINSGISNLPNA
-488 KSLQNMTHATQNP
+488 KSLQNMTHSTQNP
-501 NSPEGLLTYSLDTN
+501 NSPEGLLTYSLDSN
-515 KYNQLQTITQELGKN
+515 KYNQLQNIRQELGKN
-530 PFRRIGVIDY
+530 PFRRFGVIDT
-540 QNNNGAMNG
+540 QSNNGAMNG

-577 HAYIKSNFFN
+577 HAFIKSSFFN

-630 AGTSWLNSQQVNL
+630 AGTSWLNSEFVNL
-643 TMMNGVY
+643 NVVGNIYSAKMNV
-650 NANVST
+650 A
-656 SNFQFLFDLG
+656 NFQFLFNLG
-666 LRMNLARPKKKNSD
+666 LRMNLARPKKKDSD
-680 HAAQHGIELGFK
+680 HTAQHGVELGVK
-692 IPTINTNYY
+692 IPTINTDYY
-701 SFMGAKLEY
+701 SFMGAELKY
-710 RRMYSLFLNY
+710 RRLYSVYLNY

>member
-1 MVKWRTFINMTIM
+1 M
-14 GMSWECEEKSKIK
+14 KI
-27 GENMKKSLFALS
+27 KKSLLLS
-39 FSLIASL
+39 LSLMASL

-54 YTSVGYQI
+54 YMSVGYQI

-77 LADRYDNLSN
+77 LADRYDNLNN

-158 PNLGPGHLENGGVR
+158 PNLGPEHLENGGVR

-183 TRSGTT
+183 TGSGTT

-235 NGSKNMV
+235 NSSKNMV

-256 YTYPDG
+256 YTYSDG
-262 NGNYYSGGSSIPI
+262 NGNYYSGGSAISI

-309 GGAWGFGSKTGN
+309 GGAWGFGDKTGN
-321 VMDIFGPSFNAI
+321 VMDIFGDSFNAI
-333 NEMIKNAQTALAKTQ
+333 NEMIKNAQTALEKTK

-355 TQITQPNNFNPYT
+355 TQITQPDNFNPYT
-368 SKDKGFAQEMLNRAN
+368 SEDKGFAQEMLNRAN
-383 AQAEILGLAKQV
+383 AQAEILSLAQQV

-468 NTLNKDS
+468 STLNKDS
-475 TAINNGISNLPNA
+475 TAINNGISHLPNA

-530 PFRRIGVIDY
+530 PFRRIGVIGY

-577 HAYIKSNFFN
+577 HAFIKSNFFN

-599 DALYNFINDK
+599 DALFNFINDK

-643 TMMNGVY
+643 TMMNGIY

-666 LRMNLARPKKKNSD
+666 LRMNLARPKKKASD
-680 HAAQHGIELGFK
+680 HSAQHGIELGFK

>member
-1 MVKWRTFINMTIM
+1 
-14 GMSWECEEKSKIK
+14 
-27 GENMKKSLFALS
+27 MKKSLLLS
-39 FSLIASL
+39 LSLMASL

-54 YTSVGYQI
+54 YMSVGYQI
-62 GEAVQKVKNTGALQN
+62 GEAVQQVKNTGALQN

-102 STPSAITGAIDNLSS
+102 STPSAITSAIGNLSS
-117 SAINLTSTTTTS
+117 SAINLTSATTTS

-158 PNLGPGHLENGGVR
+158 PNLGPKHLENGGVR

-183 TRSGTT
+183 TGSGTT

-221 TALNQNQGG
+221 TALNQSQGG

-235 NGSKNMV
+235 NGSKKMV

-256 YTYPDG
+256 NTYPNG
-262 NGNYYSGGSSIPI
+262 NGNYYSGGLAIPI
-275 QLKISSVNDAENL
+275 QLKFNSVNDAENL

-294 IINVLTTQ
+294 IMQVLTTQ

-309 GGAWGFGSKTGN
+309 GGAWGFSGKTGS
-321 VMDIFGPSFNAI
+321 VVDIFGESFNAI
-333 NEMIKNAQTALAKTQ
+333 NEMIKNAQTALEKTK

-355 TQITQPNNFNPYT
+355 TQIMQPDNFNPYT
-368 SKDKGFAQEMLNRAN
+368 SKNKQFAQEMLNRAN
-383 AQAEILGLAKQV
+383 AQAEILNLAQQV
-395 ADNFHSIQGPIQQD
+395 ANNFHSIQGPIQQD

-440 EQHTAYYGNQ
+440 EQHAAYYGNQ
-450 VNQEKALA
+450 VNQDKALA
-458 QTILNFKEAL
+458 QTILDFKEAL

-475 TAINNGISNLPNA
+475 TAINSGISNLPNA
-488 KSLQNMTHATQNP
+488 KSLQNMTHSTQNP
-501 NSPEGLLTYSLDTN
+501 NSPEGLLTYSLDSS
-515 KYNQLQTITQELGKN
+515 KYNQLQNIRQELGKN
-530 PFRRIGVIDY
+530 PFRRFGVIDY

-549 IGVQVGYKQFFGKK
+549 IGVQMGYKQFFGKK

-577 HAYIKSNFFN
+577 HAFIKSSFFN

-622 GLFGGFAL
+622 GLFGGIAL
-630 AGTSWLNSQQVNL
+630 AGTSWLNSEFVNL
-643 TMMNGVY
+643 NMVGNIYSAKV
-650 NANVST
+650 NVA
-656 SNFQFLFDLG
+656 NFQFLFNLG
-666 LRMNLARPKKKNSD
+666 LRMNLARPKKKDSD
-680 HAAQHGIELGFK
+680 HAAQHGIELGVK
-692 IPTINTNYY
+692 IPTINTDYY
-701 SFMGAKLEY
+701 SFMGAELKY
-710 RRMYSLFLNY
+710 RRLYSVYLNY

>member
-1 MVKWRTFINMTIM
+1 
-14 GMSWECEEKSKIK
+14 
-27 GENMKKSLFALS
+27 MKKSLFALS

-54 YTSVGYQI
+54 YMSVGYQI
-62 GEAVQKVKNTGALQN
+62 GEAVQQVKNTGALQN

-102 STPSAITGAIDNLSS
+102 STPSAITSAIDNLSS
-117 SAINLTSTTTTS
+117 SAINLTSATTTS

-158 PNLGPGHLENGGVR
+158 PNLGSEHLENGGVR

-183 TRSGTT
+183 TGSGTT

-221 TALNQNQGG
+221 TALNQSQGG

-235 NGSKNMV
+235 NSSKNMV

-262 NGNYYSGGSSIPI
+262 NGNYYSGGSAIPI

-309 GGAWGFGSKTGN
+309 GGAWGFGGKTGT
-321 VMDIFGPSFNAI
+321 VMDIFGDSFNAI
-333 NEMIKNAQTALAKTQ
+333 NEMIKNAQTALEKTK

-355 TQITQPNNFNPYT
+355 AQITQPNNFNPYT

-383 AQAEILGLAKQV
+383 AQAEILSLAQQV
-395 ADNFHSIQGPIQQD
+395 ADNFHSIQGPIQGD
-409 LEECTAGSAG
+409 LEECKAGSAG
-419 VINDNT
+419 VITNNT
-425 YGSGCAFVKETLNSL
+425 WGSGCAFVKETLNSL

-450 VNQEKALA
+450 VNQDKALS

-475 TAINNGISNLPNA
+475 TAINSGISNLPNA
-488 KSLQNMTHATQNP
+488 KSLQNMTHSTQNP

-515 KYNQLQTITQELGKN
+515 KYNQLQNIRQELGKN
-530 PFRRIGVIDY
+530 PFRRFGVIDY

-577 HAYIKSNFFN
+577 HAFIKSNFFN

-643 TMMNGVY
+643 TMMNGIY

-666 LRMNLARPKKKNSD
+666 LRMNLARHKKKDSD

-692 IPTINTNYY
+692 IPTINTSYY

>member
-1 MVKWRTFINMTIM
+1 M
-14 GMSWECEEKSKIK
+14 KI
-27 GENMKKSLFALS
+27 KKSLFALS
-39 FSLIASL
+39 LSLIASL

-62 GEAVQKVKNTGALQN
+62 GEAVQMVKNTGALQN

-117 SAINLTSTTTTS
+117 SAINLTSATTTS

-158 PNLGPGHLENGGVR
+158 PNLGPEHLENGGVR

-183 TRSGTT
+183 TGSGTT

-235 NGSKNMV
+235 NGSKKMV

-256 YTYPDG
+256 YTYPSG
-262 NGNYYSGGSSIPI
+262 NGNYYSGGSATII
-275 QLKISSVNDAENL
+275 QLRINSVNDAENL

-294 IINVLTTQ
+294 IMQVLTTQ

-309 GGAWGFGSKTGN
+309 GGAWGFSGKTGS
-321 VMDIFGPSFNAI
+321 VVDIFGDSFNAI
-333 NEMIKNAQTALAKTQ
+333 NEMIKNAQTALEKTQ

-383 AQAEILGLAKQV
+383 AQAEILNLAKQV

-468 NTLNKDS
+468 NTLNKDQK
-475 TAINNGISNLPNA
+475 AINSGISNLPNA
-488 KSLQNMTHATQNP
+488 KSLQNMTHSTQNP

-515 KYNQLQTITQELGKN
+515 KYNQLQNIRQELGKN
-530 PFRRIGVIDY
+530 PFRRFGVIDT
-540 QNNNGAMNG
+540 QSNNGAMNG

-577 HAYIKSNFFN
+577 HAFIKSSFFN

-630 AGTSWLNSQQVNL
+630 AGTSWLNSEYVNL
-643 TMMNGVY
+643 NVVGNIYSAKMNV
-650 NANVST
+650 A
-656 SNFQFLFDLG
+656 NFQFLFNLG
-666 LRMNLARPKKKNSD
+666 LRMNLARPKKTDSD
-680 HAAQHGIELGFK
+680 HSAQHGVELGVK
-692 IPTINTNYY
+692 IPTINTDYY
-701 SFMGAKLEY
+701 SFMGAELKY
-710 RRMYSLFLNY
+710 RRLYSVYLNY

>member
-1 MVKWRTFINMTIM
+1 
-14 GMSWECEEKSKIK
+14 
-27 GENMKKSLFALS
+27 MKKSLLLS
-39 FSLIASL
+39 LSLMLSL

-54 YTSVGYQI
+54 YMSVGYQI
-62 GEAVQKVKNTGALQN
+62 GEAVQQVKNTGALQN

-117 SAINLTSTTTTS
+117 SAINLTSATTTS

-158 PNLGPGHLENGGVR
+158 PNLGPEHLENGGVR

-183 TRSGTT
+183 TGSGTT

-204 LSSSEYQV
+204 LSSSEYQK

-235 NGSKNMV
+235 NSSKNMV

-262 NGNYYSGGSSIPI
+262 NGNYYSGGSSILI

-309 GGAWGFGSKTGN
+309 GGAWGFSGQTGT
-321 VMDIFGPSFNAI
+321 VMDIFGDSFNAI
-333 NEMIKNAQTALAKTQ
+333 NEMIKNAQTALEKTK

-355 TQITQPNNFNPYT
+355 AQITQPNNFNPYT

-383 AQAEILGLAKQV
+383 AQAEILNLAQQV

-409 LEECTAGSAG
+409 LEECKAGSAG

-468 NTLNKDS
+468 STLGNDS
-475 TAINNGISNLPNA
+475 KAINSGISHLPNA
-488 KSLQNMTHATQNP
+488 KSLQNMTHSTQNP

-515 KYNQLQTITQELGKN
+515 KYNQLQAIAQELGKN

-577 HAYIKSNFFN
+577 HAFIKSSFFN

-630 AGTSWLNSQQVNL
+630 AGTSWLNSEFVNL
-643 TMMNGVY
+643 NMVGNIYSAKMNV
-650 NANVST
+650 A
-656 SNFQFLFDLG
+656 NFQFLFNLG
-666 LRMNLARPKKKNSD
+666 LRMNLARPKKKDSD
-680 HAAQHGIELGFK
+680 HAAQHGIELGVK
-692 IPTINTNYY
+692 IPTINTDYY
-701 SFMGAKLEY
+701 SFMGAELKY
-710 RRMYSLFLNY
+710 RRLYSVY
-720 VFAY
+720 

>member
-1 MVKWRTFINMTIM
+1 M
-14 GMSWECEEKSKIK
+14 KI
-27 GENMKKSLFALS
+27 KKSLLLS
-39 FSLIASL
+39 LSLMASL

-54 YTSVGYQI
+54 YMSAGYQI
-62 GEAVQKVKNTGALQN
+62 GEAVQMVKNTGALQN

-102 STPSAITGAIDNLSS
+102 STPSAITNAIDNLSS
-117 SAINLTSTTTTS
+117 SAINLTSATTTS

-158 PNLGPGHLENGGVR
+158 PNLGTEHLENGGVR
-172 SFDNTP
+172 SFSNTP
-178 NYSYN
+178 NYSYS
-183 TRSGTT
+183 TGSGTT

-221 TALNQNQGG
+221 TALNQSQGG

-235 NGSKNMV
+235 NGSKKMV

-256 YTYPDG
+256 YTYPNG
-262 NGNYYSGGSSIPI
+262 NGNYYSGGSPVSI

-309 GGAWGFGSKTGN
+309 GGAWGFRGKTGT
-321 VMDIFGPSFNAI
+321 VMDIFGDSFNAI
-333 NEMIKNAQTALAKTQ
+333 NEMIKNAQTALEKTK

-355 TQITQPNNFNPYT
+355 TQITQPDNFNPYT
-368 SKDKGFAQEMLNRAN
+368 SEDKGFAQEMLNRAN
-383 AQAEILGLAKQV
+383 AQAEILNLAQQV

-458 QTILNFKEAL
+458 QTILDFKEAL

-475 TAINNGISNLPNA
+475 TAINNGISHLPNA
-488 KSLQNMTHATQNP
+488 KSLQNMTHSTQNP
-501 NSPEGLLTYSLDTN
+501 NSPEGLLTYSLNSD
-515 KYNQLQTITQELGKN
+515 KYNQLQTTAQELGKN
-530 PFRRIGVIDY
+530 PFRRFGMISS
-540 QNNNGAMNG
+540 QTNNGAMNG
-549 IGVQVGYKQFFGKK
+549 IGVQMGYKQFFGKK

-577 HAYIKSNFFN
+577 HAFIKSNFFN

-622 GLFGGFAL
+622 GLFGGIAL
-630 AGTSWLNSQQVNL
+630 AGTSWLNSEFVNL
-643 TMMNGVY
+643 NVVGNIYSAKMNV
-650 NANVST
+650 A
-656 SNFQFLFDLG
+656 NFQFLFNLG
-666 LRMNLARPKKKNSD
+666 LRMNLARAKKKDSD
-680 HAAQHGIELGFK
+680 HAAQHGVELGVK
-692 IPTINTNYY
+692 IPTINTDYY
-701 SFMGAKLEY
+701 SFMGAELKY
-710 RRMYSLFLNY
+710 RRLYSVYLNY

>member
-1 MVKWRTFINMTIM
+1 M
-14 GMSWECEEKSKIK
+14 KI
-27 GENMKKSLFALS
+27 KKSLLLS
-39 FSLIASL
+39 LSLMASL

-54 YTSVGYQI
+54 YMSVGYQI
-62 GEAVQKVKNTGALQN
+62 GEAVQQVKNTGALQN

-117 SAINLTSTTTTS
+117 SAINLTSATTTS

-158 PNLGPGHLENGGVR
+158 PNLGPEHLENGGVR

-183 TRSGTT
+183 TGSGTT

-235 NGSKNMV
+235 NSSKNMV

-256 YTYPDG
+256 YTYPNG

-309 GGAWGFGSKTGN
+309 GGAWGFDGKTGT
-321 VMDIFGPSFNAI
+321 VMDIFGDSFNAI

-355 TQITQPNNFNPYT
+355 NQITQPDNFNPYT
-368 SKDKGFAQEMLNRAN
+368 SEDKGFAKEMLNRAE
-383 AQAEILGLAKQV
+383 AQAEILNLAQQV
-395 ADNFHSIQGPIQQD
+395 ANNFHSIQGPIQQD

-468 NTLNKDS
+468 STLGNDS
-475 TAINNGISNLPNA
+475 KAINSGISHLPNA
-488 KSLQNMTHATQNP
+488 KSLQNMTHSTQNP

-515 KYNQLQTITQELGKN
+515 KYNQLQAIRQELGKN

-577 HAYIKSNFFN
+577 HAFIKSSFFN

-643 TMMNGVY
+643 TMMNGIY

-666 LRMNLARPKKKNSD
+666 LRMNLARPKKKDSD
-680 HAAQHGIELGFK
+680 HTAQHGIELGFK